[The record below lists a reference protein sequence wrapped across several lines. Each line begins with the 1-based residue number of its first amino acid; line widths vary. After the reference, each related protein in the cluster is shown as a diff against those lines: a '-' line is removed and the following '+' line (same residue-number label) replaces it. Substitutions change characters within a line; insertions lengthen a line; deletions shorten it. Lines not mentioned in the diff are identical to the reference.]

1 MAEPVGLAASIVTLL
16 AVTKKVKDILSNY
29 RKGGEDRDRLLRE
42 VNCLAD
48 TLDRLRVDDDN
59 AKNDGRYEAW
69 LEHVRYLS
77 KKGGTLDDIK
87 DVMSEIRLRTQPK
100 EGFRGALLQMTWP
113 FRKEDVDRNI
123 QKLNGLSQN
132 VSLRLQAASLEM
144 TSTISGQVSQI
155 YHTIDQRELRQVLA
169 WLSPLNFLEQQ
180 SNEFPKA
187 VLGTCD
193 WFLSSPS
200 YTEWKQRELGILY
213 CSAIGGAGKT
223 ILASVAVDDLR
234 TQTAGQDVGVFVIS
248 CKHYRPY
255 TQSAEMLARA
265 ILRQYVQMKHGRVL
279 SDLEELLDRCYY
291 KSIQKPQE
299 SEILRI
305 VNTNLEKFATN
316 FIVVDGLDEILQDK
330 DREQVIK
337 FLVGL
342 QGKTH
347 VMFTSR
353 PIDIIENTFIAVN
366 PFDEDARTPAKDG
379 EISEDDDESWGD
391 NGEGFG
397 QSYTDETDSVYYL
410 TLQDLDSIESSDSSS
425 DQSDVETDYELQ
437 SPEEEDS
444 TELNTRNQIQNPL
457 NPSRTSQQS
466 KDGRAC
472 GRCRQKMGSLQYQCH
487 KCIGFE
493 SIVCK
498 DCYDRGLR
506 CVSGDSNHDTFVML
520 QIFSVK
526 MDVSAQ
532 PKAIGTYVRSR
543 IEESPNLLKYVNSM
557 ADFRRE
563 IEEIIPLVARK
574 M

>member
-1 MAEPVGLAASIVTLL
+1 MAELIGLSASIVTLL
-16 AVTKKVKDILSNY
+16 AVAKRLKVILGDY

-42 VNCLAD
+42 VNCLAN
-48 TLDRLRVDDDN
+48 TLDRLQVDDEK
-59 AKNDGRYEAW
+59 AKKDGTYEAW

-77 KKGGTLDDIK
+77 KRGGTLDDIK
-87 DVMSEIRLRTQPK
+87 DVMSEIRLRIQPK

-113 FRKEDVDRNI
+113 FYKEDVDRNI
-123 QKLNGLSQN
+123 RKMIGLSQN
-132 VSLRLQAASLEM
+132 VSLALETASLKM
-144 TSTISGQVSQI
+144 TFTISGQVSQI
-155 YHTIDQRELRQVLA
+155 YRVIDKSELRHVLA

-180 SNEFPKA
+180 SVEFSKA

-200 YTEWKQRELGILY
+200 YTEWKQREHGILH

-223 ILASVAVDDLR
+223 ILASVTVDDLR
-234 TQTAGQDVGVFVIS
+234 IQTAGQDVGVFVIY
-248 CKHYRPY
+248 CKHDRPD
-255 TQSAEMLARA
+255 TQSVEKLARA
-265 ILRQYVQMKHGRVL
+265 LLRQYVQMKAGRIP

-299 SEILRI
+299 SEIWKI
-305 VNTNLEKFATN
+305 VNANLKNFATN

-353 PIDIIENTFIAVN
+353 PIDIIENTFIASD
-366 PFDEDARTPAKDG
+366 PLDEDARTSAKDD
-379 EISEDDDESWGD
+379 EILEDDDESWGD

-397 QSYTDETDSVYYL
+397 ESYTDETDSVYDL
-410 TLQDLDSIESSDSSS
+410 TLQDLDSIESSDSFT
-425 DQSDVETDYELQ
+425 DQSDVETNYELQ
-437 SPEEEDS
+437 SREEGDS
-444 TELNTRNQIQNPL
+444 TEVKTGNQIQNPL
-457 NPSRTSQQS
+457 NSSRTSQQS

-472 GRCRQKMGSLQYQCH
+472 GRCRQKIGSLQYQCQ

-493 SIVCK
+493 SIICK
-498 DCYDRGLR
+498 GCYDCGLR
-506 CVSGDSNHDTFVML
+506 CVSGDSNHDTFVLL

-526 MDVSAQ
+526 MDVSAH
-532 PKAIGTYVRSR
+532 PKAIRTYVRRR
-543 IEESPNLLKYVNSM
+543 IEQSPNLLRYVKSK
-557 ADFRRE
+557 AGFRRE
-563 IEEIIPLVARK
+563 IEETVPLAAKK